1 MCGGYTGEF
10 GEQDMI
16 NMINEHESISN
27 ERAILMNDLVMLIE
41 AEECY
46 TETYYN
52 SEYKRMVD
60 RIIELG
66 GLI

>member
-1 MCGGYTGEF
+1 M
-10 GEQDMI
+10 
-16 NMINEHESISN
+16 NHEI
-27 ERAILMNDLVMLIE
+27 ADLMNDLVMLIE
-41 AEECY
+41 AQECY
-46 TETYYN
+46 NETYYN

>member
-1 MCGGYTGEF
+1 MC
-10 GEQDMI
+10 
-16 NMINEHESISN
+16 HESIAN

-46 TETYYN
+46 NETYYN